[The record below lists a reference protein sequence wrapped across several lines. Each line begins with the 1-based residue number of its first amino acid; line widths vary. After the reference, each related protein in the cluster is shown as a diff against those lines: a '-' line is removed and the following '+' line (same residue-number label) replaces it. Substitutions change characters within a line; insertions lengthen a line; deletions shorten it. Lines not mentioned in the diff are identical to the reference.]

1 MSDDQRR
8 RMCQSF
14 KLCTKTG
21 PGIKKNSNAA
31 CNCDIIGHLPIT
43 TPAVHNGYWRLF
55 YIAQTVAD
63 KVVTEFKCK
72 LGNNIGYT
80 LPKKGSLN

>member
-14 KLCTKTG
+14 KPCTKTG

-31 CNCDIIGHLPIT
+31 YNC
-43 TPAVHNGYWRLF
+43 Y
-55 YIAQTVAD
+55 
-63 KVVTEFKCK
+63 
-72 LGNNIGYT
+72 
-80 LPKKGSLN
+80 